1 MYRLWH
7 LRNEVNRHQAVRLW
21 LSSLPADS
29 SLLDAG
35 AGIQYYKKYATHLR
49 YTSQD
54 FGEYKGGDYFGSR
67 SSPTWDSTRCDF
79 ICDITSIPVPNGS
92 FDAVLCTEVFEHLPD
107 PQLALSELARVLKP
121 GGSMFL
127 TAPFRSLY
135 HQTPYYFYSGFSR
148 YWYYH
153 FAQLHGLCIQSLE
166 PNGSYFSDIA
176 QELDRILKI
185 IHPFQIIL
193 LSPLIFLL
201 IVYLFLLEYLIR
213 VEAPESCWGY
223 HVVLVKLV

>member
-1 MYRLWH
+1 MPLICAIH
-7 LRNEVNRHQAVRLW
+7 HKILVNTRVEIILVAVVRQ
-21 LSSLPADS
+21 P
-29 SLLDAG
+29 
-35 AGIQYYKKYATHLR
+35 GIQ
-49 YTSQD
+49 QD
-54 FGEYKGGDYFGSR
+54 AILFVISLQSLFLM
-67 SSPTWDSTRCDF
+67 
-79 ICDITSIPVPNGS
+79 
-92 FDAVLCTEVFEHLPD
+92 AVLMLG
-107 PQLALSELARVLKP
+107 VLKP